1 MALKAA
7 VGKASQGDRMKR
19 SFEKT
24 LRIALLLIGLV
35 LASVVFYQ
43 VWVVYYNPYI
53 RLPFYRRGNYMI
65 TLMYMAILTI
75 CVLVMK
81 GQGIGRSRLAE
92 VIISQC
98 IALTMTAVVVY
109 FPMSLL
115 QYELLRPL
123 PLLIMLPGQW
133 LLVFIWNYLANF
145 IYVKLVPPLKL
156 LLVCDRGDGWRVADK
171 LNKYPKGYSVNLSAN
186 VSEGKAVIWER
197 LHACDGVLL
206 DVHDDVWRSWVI
218 RQCFKKDKLLFLVP
232 TLTDVIV
239 NCTKELHQIDTP
251 LLCSREHRHTIEERA
266 VKRAMDVVLS
276 ALALLLVS
284 PLLLAIALAIKL
296 DDGGP
301 VLFRQERLTRDGKLF
316 CILKFRSM
324 VPDAERDGQRLA
336 EEHDARVTRVGHM
349 LRKTRLDELPQLFNV
364 LWGDM
369 SLVGPRPECPSI
381 AARYEKQLPE
391 FAYRLKVKA
400 GITGYAQVYGDYAT
414 DPADKLM
421 MDIMYIEQH
430 DIVVDLNI
438 MLLTIRALFM
448 TDKTR
453 GRKEQVEAKA

>member
-1 MALKAA
+1 
-7 VGKASQGDRMKR
+7 MKR

-24 LRIALLLIGLV
+24 LRIVLLLIGLV
-35 LASVVFYQ
+35 LASAVFYQ
-43 VWVVYYNPYI
+43 VWVQFYNPYI

-65 TLMYMAILTI
+65 TLMYAAILTI

-81 GQGIGRSRLAE
+81 GQGIGKSRLAE
-92 VIISQC
+92 VVISQC
-98 IALTMTAVVVY
+98 IALTMTAVIVY

-133 LLVFIWNYLANF
+133 LLVFFWNYLANA
-145 IYVKLVPPLKL
+145 IYIKLIPPLKL
-156 LLVCDRGDGWRVADK
+156 LLVWDCGAGWQVAEK
-171 LNKYPKGYSVNLSAN
+171 LNRYPNGYSVHTSVN
-186 VSEGKAVIWER
+186 VSEGKTAVWDK
-197 LHACDGVLL
+197 LHECDGVLL
-206 DVHDDVWRSWVI
+206 DVQDDVWRSWVI

-239 NCTKELHQIDTP
+239 NRTKELHQIDTP

-266 VKRAMDVVLS
+266 VKRTMDIAVS
-276 ALALLLVS
+276 AVALLITS
-284 PLLLAIALAIKL
+284 PLLLAIAVAIKL

-316 CILKFRSM
+316 CIFKFRSM
-324 VPDAERDGQRLA
+324 VTDAERDGQRLA
-336 EEHDARVTRVGHM
+336 SEHDARVTRVGRV
-349 LRKTRLDELPQLFNV
+349 LRKSRLDELPQLWNV
-364 LWGDM
+364 LLGDM
-369 SLVGPRPECPSI
+369 SLVGPRPECPAI

-400 GITGYAQVYGDYAT
+400 GITGYAQVFGDYTTA
-414 DPADKLM
+414 PADKLM

-430 DIVVDLNI
+430 DIVVDINI
-438 MLLTIRALFM
+438 LLLTIRALFI
-448 TDKTR
+448 TEKTR
-453 GRKEQVEAKA
+453 GRKEQVEAEA